1 MTAVFLLLV
10 FAVSEIKLKAL
21 CVSSIT
27 ETQARTYYLKASSSV
42 FLKSHH
48 LSSSAGL
55 SSPLS
60 EFTLG
65 QHWDAPVS
73 HRAAPLHLP
82 FNFISISKFLKHLLC
97 LHCLCSSDL
106 HTPDASLNAYY
117 FHLCVSMLLATPS
130 FSSKDKTESMQ
141 KRSSASQSWKSTTL
155 ARSGWPLNFLPMKS
169 YNSACYSRWS
179 IYKM

>member
-1 MTAVFLLLV
+1 MCVLYHTSSHILFKSPFIRVL
-10 FAVSEIKLKAL
+10 E
-21 CVSSIT
+21 VSSPVLFSRS
-27 ETQARTYYLKASSSV
+27 Q
-42 FLKSHH
+42 
-48 LSSSAGL
+48 LSSLRIHSRPALGCPHFSQ
-55 SSPLS
+55 SS
-60 EFTLG
+60 
-65 QHWDAPVS
+65 
-73 HRAAPLHLP
+73 PLHLP

-106 HTPDASLNAYY
+106 HTPDASLNAYH

-155 ARSGWPLNFLPMKS
+155 ARSGWLLNFLPMKS
-169 YNSACYSRWS
+169 YSSACYSRWS

>member
-21 CVSSIT
+21 CVSSTT
-27 ETQARTYYLKASSSV
+27 ETQARRYYFNASSSV

-60 EFTLG
+60 EFTLS
-65 QHWDAPVS
+65 QHWD
-73 HRAAPLHLP
+73 RAAPLHLP

-97 LHCLCSSDL
+97 LHCLRSSDL
-106 HTPDASLNAYY
+106 HTPDASLKAYY

-141 KRSSASQSWKSTTL
+141 KRSSASQSCKSTTL
-155 ARSGWPLNFLPMKS
+155 ARSGWPLNFLPTKS
-169 YNSACYSRWS
+169 YSSARYSR
-179 IYKM
+179 